1 MKTKITINCSAC
13 GQPYAAEIRTMIDTT
28 LDPEGKTLLL
38 TGRLNSAI
46 CPHCNSTNVIAM
58 PLLYHDPIKEVLI
71 TYVPME
77 LNLNKDQQEKAV
89 GDLLNQ
95 LPKDNFKGYMFNPR
109 RALTLQS
116 LAEQVLESDGVTPE
130 MMAEQKERVRIAQE
144 LVDATPNQLP
154 TLVQKYD
161 EEIDMR
167 FFQTLTMMAQRSM
180 ESGQSDIANQIII
193 TQNQIAELSTYGQKL
208 LQEQEERQEI
218 LEQVAQDIQQLGD
231 KPTQT
236 DFLQLAIQYVEDYDA
251 LQALVGLVR
260 PAFDYEFFQQLA
272 EKIGQAP
279 TSSRDSL
286 NTLRENLL
294 ELTTAFDQ
302 QSALAAQNA
311 ASFIQT
317 LVKHQEPEQ
326 LLLQNIHLLDD
337 TFMAVLN
344 ANIHQ
349 ADRRNDTQTST
360 RLKQLYELVISIL
373 QDNMQPELRFVNE
386 LLAAENEEEASAMI
400 SEGAGQFG
408 YMLIEVMDAVE
419 EILAGQGN
427 HPLAN
432 RLKALRN
439 ETEQALSH

>member
-1 MKTKITINCSAC
+1 
-13 GQPYAAEIRTMIDTT
+13 MIDTT

-46 CPHCNSTNVIAM
+46 CPHCNSTNVIAT

-109 RALTLQS
+109 RALTLQG

-130 MMAEQKERVRIAQE
+130 MMAQQKERVRIAQE
-144 LVDATPNQLP
+144 LADATPDQLP

-180 ESGQSDIANQIII
+180 EAGQSDIANQIII
-193 TQNQIAELSTYGQKL
+193 AQNQIAELSTYGQKL

-231 KPTQT
+231 KTTQT
-236 DFLQLAIQYVEDYDA
+236 DFLQLAIQYVEDYDS

-260 PAFDYEFFQQLA
+260 PAFDYQFFQQLT

-317 LVKHQEPEQ
+317 LVNHQEPEQ

-400 SEGAGQFG
+400 SEGAEQFG

>member
-1 MKTKITINCSAC
+1 
-13 GQPYAAEIRTMIDTT
+13 MIDTT

-46 CPHCNSTNVIAM
+46 CPHCNSTNVIAT

-109 RALTLQS
+109 RALTLQG

-130 MMAEQKERVRIAQE
+130 MMAQQKERVRIAQE
-144 LVDATPNQLP
+144 LADATPDQLP

-180 ESGQSDIANQIII
+180 EAGQSDIANQIII
-193 TQNQIAELSTYGQKL
+193 AQIQIAELSTYGQKL

-236 DFLQLAIQYVEDYDA
+236 DFLQLAIQYVEDYDS

-260 PAFDYEFFQQLA
+260 PAFDYQFFQQLT

-317 LVKHQEPEQ
+317 LVNHQEPEQ

-400 SEGAGQFG
+400 SEGAEQFG

>member
-1 MKTKITINCSAC
+1 
-13 GQPYAAEIRTMIDTT
+13 
-28 LDPEGKTLLL
+28 
-38 TGRLNSAI
+38 
-46 CPHCNSTNVIAM
+46 
-58 PLLYHDPIKEVLI
+58 
-71 TYVPME
+71 
-77 LNLNKDQQEKAV
+77 
-89 GDLLNQ
+89 
-95 LPKDNFKGYMFNPR
+95 
-109 RALTLQS
+109 
-116 LAEQVLESDGVTPE
+116 
-130 MMAEQKERVRIAQE
+130 
-144 LVDATPNQLP
+144 
-154 TLVQKYD
+154 
-161 EEIDMR
+161 
-167 FFQTLTMMAQRSM
+167 
-180 ESGQSDIANQIII
+180 
-193 TQNQIAELSTYGQKL
+193 
-208 LQEQEERQEI
+208 
-218 LEQVAQDIQQLGD
+218 LGD
-231 KPTQT
+231 KTTQT
-236 DFLQLAIQYVEDYDA
+236 DFLQLAIQYVEDYDS

-260 PAFDYEFFQQLA
+260 PAFDYQFFQQLT

-317 LVKHQEPEQ
+317 LVNHQEPEQ

-400 SEGAGQFG
+400 SEGAEQFG
-408 YMLIEVMDAVE
+408 YMLIEVMDTVE

>member
-1 MKTKITINCSAC
+1 
-13 GQPYAAEIRTMIDTT
+13 MIDTT

-46 CPHCNSTNVIAM
+46 CPHCNSTNVIAT

-109 RALTLQS
+109 RALTLQG

-130 MMAEQKERVRIAQE
+130 MMAQQKERVRIAQE
-144 LVDATPNQLP
+144 LADATPDQLP

-180 ESGQSDIANQIII
+180 EAGQSDIANQIII
-193 TQNQIAELSTYGQKL
+193 AQNQIAELSTYGQKL

-231 KPTQT
+231 KTTQT
-236 DFLQLAIQYVEDYDA
+236 DFLQLAIQYVEDYDS

-260 PAFDYEFFQQLA
+260 PAFDYQFFQQLT

-302 QSALAAQNA
+302 QSALVAQNA

-317 LVKHQEPEQ
+317 LVNHQEPEQ

-400 SEGAGQFG
+400 SEGAEQFG

>member
-1 MKTKITINCSAC
+1 
-13 GQPYAAEIRTMIDTT
+13 MIDTT

-46 CPHCNSTNVIAM
+46 CPHCNSTNVIAT

-109 RALTLQS
+109 RALTLQG

-130 MMAEQKERVRIAQE
+130 MMAQQKERVRIAQE
-144 LVDATPNQLP
+144 LADATPDQLP

-180 ESGQSDIANQIII
+180 EAGQSDIANQIII
-193 TQNQIAELSTYGQKL
+193 AQNQIAELSTYGQKL
-208 LQEQEERQEI
+208 LQDQEERQEI

-236 DFLQLAIQYVEDYDA
+236 DFLQLAIQYVEDYDS

-260 PAFDYEFFQQLA
+260 PAFDYQFFQQLT

-302 QSALAAQNA
+302 QSALVAQNA

-317 LVKHQEPEQ
+317 LVNHQEPEQ

-400 SEGAGQFG
+400 SEGAEQFG

>member
-1 MKTKITINCSAC
+1 
-13 GQPYAAEIRTMIDTT
+13 MIDTT

-46 CPHCNSTNVIAM
+46 CPHCNSTNVIAT

-109 RALTLQS
+109 RALTLQG

-130 MMAEQKERVRIAQE
+130 MMAQQKERVRIAQE
-144 LVDATPNQLP
+144 LADATPDQLP

-180 ESGQSDIANQIII
+180 EAGQSDIANQIII
-193 TQNQIAELSTYGQKL
+193 AQNQIAELSTYGQKL
-208 LQEQEERQEI
+208 LQDQEERQEI

-236 DFLQLAIQYVEDYDA
+236 DFLQLAIQYVEDYDS

-260 PAFDYEFFQQLA
+260 PAFDYQFFQQLT

-317 LVKHQEPEQ
+317 LVNHQEPEQ

-400 SEGAGQFG
+400 SEGAEQFG

>member
-1 MKTKITINCSAC
+1 
-13 GQPYAAEIRTMIDTT
+13 MIDTT

-46 CPHCNSTNVIAM
+46 CPHCNSTNVIAT

-109 RALTLQS
+109 RALTLQG

-130 MMAEQKERVRIAQE
+130 MMAQQKERVRIAQE
-144 LVDATPNQLP
+144 LADATPDQLP

-180 ESGQSDIANQIII
+180 EAGQSDIANQIII
-193 TQNQIAELSTYGQKL
+193 AQNQIAELSTYGQKL

-218 LEQVAQDIQQLGD
+218 LEQVAQDIQQLVD

-236 DFLQLAIQYVEDYDA
+236 DFLQLAIQYVEDYDS

-260 PAFDYEFFQQLA
+260 PAFDYQFFQQLT

-317 LVKHQEPEQ
+317 LVNHQEPEQ

-400 SEGAGQFG
+400 SEGAEQFG